1 MRRACSFH
9 NYLVILGLLSLS
21 ACGFTPLH
29 QKQDGVLENGSLM
42 DRMAIGRIQDRE
54 GQIVRN
60 YLIDMMDP
68 VHQGKPLDPESHLDV
83 RLDISK
89 TSLAVRKD
97 GTTSRYQVNV
107 MAYVTLWDKTHK
119 KQLLNE
125 KVRAINSYSIGER
138 SAGAAYSTAVSE
150 KDALQKSLRLI
161 AEEIHMLVKSYSL
174 KRDAS

>member
-1 MRRACSFH
+1 MRRVYSFH
-9 NYLVILGLLSLS
+9 NYLIVLSLLTLS

-29 QKQDGVLENGSLM
+29 QKQADLT
-42 DRMAIGRIQDRE
+42 DRQVFIGQMEISRIADRE

-60 YLIDMMDP
+60 HLIDLMDP
-68 VHQGKPLDPESHLDV
+68 VHQGKPPQPDSFLNV

-97 GTTSRYQVNV
+97 GTTSRYQINV
-107 MAYVTLWDKTHK
+107 DAFVILTDKDRK

-125 KVRAINSYSIGER
+125 KVRAINSYSIGEL

-150 KDALQKSLRLI
+150 KDALHKTLRLI
-161 AEEIHMLVKSYSL
+161 AEEINMLVKSYSL
-174 KRDAS
+174 RKNAL